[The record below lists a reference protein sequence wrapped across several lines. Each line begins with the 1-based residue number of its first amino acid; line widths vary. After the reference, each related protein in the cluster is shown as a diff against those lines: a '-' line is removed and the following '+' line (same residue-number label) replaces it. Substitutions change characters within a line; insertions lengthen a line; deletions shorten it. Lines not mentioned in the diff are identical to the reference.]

1 MHDIEPHYRW
11 RDRYIASE
19 DKQNPFFGRTYDE
32 FMFTQ
37 KIYNYYIHPQWDNFG
52 SATLYIKIL
61 FVDYEKSFA
70 IFEMMGEWND
80 AIQNDIMFLKRDV
93 ADELTQKGISKFII
107 ICENVLNFHGSDEL
121 YYEEWFE
128 DVNEESGWICFLN
141 LFDHVEQEM
150 RDMRI
155 HHYASFGGYL
165 NGVNWRTL
173 APKGV
178 FKLVEQM
185 LSEENRK
192 YLPID
197 E

>member
-1 MHDIEPHYRW
+1 
-11 RDRYIASE
+11 
-19 DKQNPFFGRTYDE
+19 
-32 FMFTQ
+32 
-37 KIYNYYIHPQWDNFG
+37 
-52 SATLYIKIL
+52 
-61 FVDYEKSFA
+61 
-70 IFEMMGEWND
+70 
-80 AIQNDIMFLKRDV
+80 
-93 ADELTQKGISKFII
+93 
-107 ICENVLNFHGSDEL
+107 
-121 YYEEWFE
+121 
-128 DVNEESGWICFLN
+128 
-141 LFDHVEQEM
+141 M